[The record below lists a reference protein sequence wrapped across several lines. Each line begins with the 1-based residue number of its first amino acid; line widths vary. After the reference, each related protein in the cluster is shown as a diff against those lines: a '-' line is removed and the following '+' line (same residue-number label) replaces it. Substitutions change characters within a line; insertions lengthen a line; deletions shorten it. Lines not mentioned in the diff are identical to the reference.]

1 MQTELLQKIC
11 LLLPAVTEDIKWD
24 NDLCFS
30 VGGKM
35 FCVMSLEA
43 PLKCSFKVKDD
54 EFDEL
59 SNKDG
64 FMPAPY
70 MARAKW
76 VTVTKPSILHK
87 KEWEFFISQ
96 SYELVKAK
104 LTKKSRMELGIED
117 PLQSSNLPV
126 CNY

>member
-1 MQTELLQKIC
+1 MQNELLQKFC
-11 LLLPAVTEDIKWD
+11 LSLPAVTEDVKWD

-30 VGGKM
+30 IGGKM
-35 FCVMSLEA
+35 FCVTSLEP
-43 PLKCSFKVKDD
+43 PLRYSFKVKDD

-59 SNKDG
+59 SNRDG

-76 VTVTKPSILHK
+76 VTVTKSSALSK
-87 KEWEFFISQ
+87 KEQEQFIRQ

-104 LTKKSRMELGIED
+104 LTKKSRMELKI
-117 PLQSSNLPV
+117 
-126 CNY
+126 